1 MKYAIDDIEYTV
13 IITRKNNKNTYL
25 RIGEGDTILIST
37 SYFTTK
43 KQLWKILEDNEKAL
57 QKMLVKK
64 RQLEEKNQM
73 FYFLG
78 KKYDIIWMQ
87 DHFPMIMGNNLYVSD
102 EKTLQKWYLEQ
113 VKTIFLDHLNEI
125 YPRFKEEIPYPKLK
139 LRKMK
144 TRWGVCNR
152 RDNSVTLNTELL
164 RYDLE
169 KLDYVI
175 VHELAHFVE
184 FNHSASFWGVVS
196 KYCKDYKRIRKELKE

>member
-87 DHFPMIMGNNLYVSD
+87 DHFPMMMGNNLYVSD

-125 YPRFKEEIPYPKLK
+125 YPRFEEEIPYPKLK

-184 FNHSASFWGVVS
+184 FNHSASFWEVVS